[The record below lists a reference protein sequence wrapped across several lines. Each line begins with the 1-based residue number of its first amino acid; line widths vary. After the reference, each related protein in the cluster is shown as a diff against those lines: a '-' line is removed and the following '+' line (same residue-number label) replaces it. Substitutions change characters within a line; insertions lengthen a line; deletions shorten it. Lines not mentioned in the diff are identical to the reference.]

1 MLKNFIT
8 PDHVQVVDSVAD
20 WQEAVR
26 LSAQPLLDGGFIE
39 DRYVAK
45 IFEEYEKSGPY
56 FVIAPGF
63 AVPHAR
69 PQDGSLKQGLS
80 MLIVRAGVSFDSDND
95 PVRIVVML
103 AADDHTSHVKM
114 LSSLAE
120 MLGDAETVMA
130 LARATEAADVV
141 ARLQSF

>member
-8 PDHVQVVDSVAD
+8 PDHVQVVDCVAD

-141 ARLQSF
+141 ARLQGF

>member
-1 MLKNFIT
+1 MLKSFLT
-8 PDHVQVVDSVAD
+8 PDHVRIVDAVAD

-39 DRYVAK
+39 ARYLAK

-80 MLIVRAGVSFDSDND
+80 MLIVRNGVAFDSDND
-95 PVRIVVML
+95 LVRIVVML

-120 MLGDAETVMA
+120 MLGDAETVMS
-130 LARATEAADVV
+130 LARATQAAEV
-141 ARLQSF
+141 AELIRSF